1 MGADDSGPACRRRE
15 ESIVLRSVSLLLL
28 TALAFQAQAKVDASQ
43 AARLGQE
50 LTPLGGERAGNA
62 SGTIPAWTGGLA
74 TPPANYQPGMH
85 HPDPYADDKLLYR
98 VDSQNLAQYEQQ
110 LPHACIVAEGP

>member
-1 MGADDSGPACRRRE
+1 
-15 ESIVLRSVSLLLL
+15 VLRSVSILLLS
-28 TALAFQAQAKVDASQ
+28 ALALQAQAKVDASQ

-62 SGTIPAWTGGLA
+62 AGTIPAWSGGLA

-85 HPDPYADDKLLYR
+85 HPDPYAADAMQYR
-98 VDSQNLAQYEQQ
+98 VDAGNLAQHEQQ
-110 LPHACIVAEGP
+110 LPLGLKALLQQNTRR